1 MLNGLF
7 DIDNRLDYLTENGDM
22 LPRLKELVP
31 WEKFRR
37 DLEVIYDHE
46 RKSNA
51 GRRPFDVVMM
61 FKILILQSL
70 YNLSD
75 DEMEYQIMD
84 RLSFMRFLDMALD
97 SRVPDA
103 KTIWLFRSKLE
114 EHKLIRKLFD
124 KFNAFLAESGFVA
137 KKGQIVDATIVRV
150 PTQRNTRDENKA
162 IKEGNPPVE
171 NWSDAKKRQ
180 KDTDARWV
188 QKNGKNYYGYKN
200 HVEADVN
207 YKIIR
212 DYKVTD
218 ASVHDSN
225 VFEEL
230 LDESNTSRDVYAD
243 SAYCSAKSEANLKEG
258 RFRAHL
264 QRKGCKGHP
273 LTSWEKQGNQ
283 TRARTRSRIEHIF
296 GAMTQ
301 RAGNLILRS
310 IGISRAEVKLGLR
323 NIAYNMERF
332 CFLMRQTA

>member
-7 DIDNRLDYLTENGDM
+7 DIENRLDYLTENGDM
-22 LPRLKELVP
+22 LPMLKNLVS
-31 WEKFRR
+31 WDEFRC
-37 DLEVIYDHE
+37 DLEVIYAHE
-46 RKSNA
+46 RKSHA
-51 GRRPFDVVMM
+51 GRRPFDVVLM

-84 RLSFMRFLDMALD
+84 RLSFMRFLDLALD

-114 EHKLIRKLFD
+114 AHKLTRKLFD

-137 KKGQIVDATIVRV
+137 RKGQICRRHNSKSPDSAQSARRKQGD
-150 PTQRNTRDENKA
+150 QR
-162 IKEGNPPVE
+162 GNPPVQ
-171 NWSDAKKRQ
+171 NWSEAKKRQ

-200 HVEADVN
+200 HVEVDVK

-212 DYKVTD
+212 AYKITD
-218 ASVHDSN
+218 TSVHDGN
-225 VFEEL
+225 VFEDI
-230 LDESNTSRDVYAD
+230 LDNSNTRRDVYAD
-243 SAYCSAKSEANLKEG
+243 SAYRSTEREMNLKENK
-258 RFRAHL
+258 FRAQL
-264 QRKGCKGHP
+264 QRNGCNGHP
-273 LTSWEKQGNQ
+273 LTSWEKQGNR
-283 TRARTRSRIEHIF
+283 TRAKVRSRIEHVF
-296 GAMTQ
+296 GAMKQ
-301 RAGNLILRS
+301 RAKDVILRTV
-310 IGISRAEVKLGLR
+310 GIKKAEVKLGLH

>member
-7 DIDNRLDYLTENGDM
+7 DIENRLDYLTENGDI
-22 LPRLKELVP
+22 LPSLKKLVP
-31 WEKFRR
+31 WEDFRS

-51 GRRPFDVVMM
+51 GRRPFDVVLM

-84 RLSFMRFLDMALD
+84 RLSFMRFLDLDLD

-114 EHKLIRKLFD
+114 AFQLTRRLFD
-124 KFNAFLAESGFVA
+124 RFNGFLAASGFVA
-137 KKGQIVDATIVRV
+137 RKGQMVDATIVRV
-150 PTQRNTRDENKA
+150 PIQRNPREENAA
-162 IKEGNPPVE
+162 IKEGKPPVE
-171 NWSDAKKRQ
+171 NWSEAKKRQ

-188 QKNGKNYYGYKN
+188 QKNGKNHYGYKN
-200 HVEADVN
+200 HVEADVK

-225 VFEEL
+225 VFEDI
-230 LDESNTSRDVYAD
+230 LDENNTSRDVYAD
-243 SAYCSAKSEANLKEG
+243 SAYRSAEHETELKEKN
-258 RFRAHL
+258 FRPHL
-264 QRKGCKGHP
+264 QRKGCRGRA
-273 LTSWEKQGNQ
+273 LTSWEKQGN
-283 TRARTRSRIEHIF
+283 RTRSKIRSRVEHIF
-296 GAMTQ
+296 GAMRQ
-301 RAGNLILRS
+301 RAGDVILRT
-310 IGISRAEVKLGLR
+310 IGIGAAEVKLGLR
-323 NIAYNMERF
+323 NIAYNMDRF

>member
-22 LPRLKELVP
+22 LPRLKDLVP

-61 FKILILQSL
+61 FKTLILQSL

-188 QKNGKNYYGYKN
+188 QKNGRTTT
-200 HVEADVN
+200 AT
-207 YKIIR
+207 R
-212 DYKVTD
+212 TMWRRM
-218 ASVHDSN
+218 SS
-225 VFEEL
+225 
-230 LDESNTSRDVYAD
+230 T
-243 SAYCSAKSEANLKEG
+243 KSFG
-258 RFRAHL
+258 I
-264 QRKGCKGHP
+264 
-273 LTSWEKQGNQ
+273 
-283 TRARTRSRIEHIF
+283 TRSRMHLF
-296 GAMTQ
+296 TTAMYLKRSSMKTTPAGMFMRTARIVPR
-301 RAGNLILRS
+301 RAR
-310 IGISRAEVKLGLR
+310 R
-323 NIAYNMERF
+323 
-332 CFLMRQTA
+332 T

>member
-7 DIDNRLDYLTENGDM
+7 DIENRLDYLTENGDI
-22 LPRLKELVP
+22 LPALKKLVP
-31 WEKFRR
+31 WEEFRS

-84 RLSFMRFLDMALD
+84 RLSFMRFLSLDLD

-114 EHKLIRKLFD
+114 ALKLTRKLFD
-124 KFNAFLAESGFVA
+124 RFNGFLAASGFTA
-137 KKGQIVDATIVRV
+137 RKGQIVDATIVRV
-150 PTQRNTRDENKA
+150 PVQRNSREENAA
-162 IKEGNPPVE
+162 IKAGKPPVE
-171 NWSDAKKRQ
+171 NWSEPKKRQ

-200 HVEADVN
+200 HVEADVKF
-207 YKIIR
+207 KIIR
-212 DYKVTD
+212 DYKITD

-225 VFEEL
+225 VFEDI
-230 LDESNTSRDVYAD
+230 LDGSNTSRDVYAD
-243 SAYCSAKSEANLKEG
+243 SAYRSAKSESALKEKN
-258 RFRAHL
+258 FRPHL
-264 QRKGCKGHP
+264 QRKGCRERA
-273 LTSWEKQGNQ
+273 LTSWEKQGN
-283 TRARTRSRIEHIF
+283 RTRSKVRSRVEHIF
-296 GAMTQ
+296 GAMRQ
-301 RAGNLILRS
+301 RAGDVILRT
-310 IGISRAEVKLGLR
+310 IGVGAAEVKLGLR
-323 NIAYNMERF
+323 NIAYNMDRF

>member
-137 KKGQIVDATIVRV
+137 
-150 PTQRNTRDENKA
+150 
-162 IKEGNPPVE
+162 
-171 NWSDAKKRQ
+171 
-180 KDTDARWV
+180 
-188 QKNGKNYYGYKN
+188 
-200 HVEADVN
+200 
-207 YKIIR
+207 
-212 DYKVTD
+212 
-218 ASVHDSN
+218 
-225 VFEEL
+225 
-230 LDESNTSRDVYAD
+230 
-243 SAYCSAKSEANLKEG
+243 
-258 RFRAHL
+258 
-264 QRKGCKGHP
+264 RKG
-273 LTSWEKQGNQ
+273 N
-283 TRARTRSRIEHIF
+283 R
-296 GAMTQ
+296 
-301 RAGNLILRS
+301 
-310 IGISRAEVKLGLR
+310 
-323 NIAYNMERF
+323 
-332 CFLMRQTA
+332 

>member
-22 LPRLKELVP
+22 LPRLKDLVP

-75 DEMEYQIMD
+75 DEMV
-84 RLSFMRFLDMALD
+84 SFMRFLDMALD

-243 SAYCSAKSEANLKEG
+243 SAYRSAKSEANLKEG

-273 LTSWEKQGNQ
+273 LTSWEKQGNR